1 MVLQEA
7 LDESEAVAV
16 DALDKA
22 GRPGAELSE
31 SRAALEAMA
40 SLARIERAELA
51 AAGRWASHVR
61 QSRELARRALEVAA
75 GGGQVTRTGRLRGL
89 DSSV

>member
-40 SLARIERAELA
+40 SEAP
-51 AAGRWASHVR
+51 SDF
-61 QSRELARRALEVAA
+61 S
-75 GGGQVTRTGRLRGL
+75 
-89 DSSV
+89 